1 MTALITLNQAT
12 IDGAIQQAVNAREL
26 YAFLESKQEFSN
38 WIKRRI
44 EDYSFVEGKDF
55 LTNLSKTPN
64 GRPRLEYAL
73 SLDMAKELSML
84 ERSEKGKQARQ
95 YFIQCEKR
103 AKLSALPDFTNPI
116 AAARA
121 WADEREKNAQAAA
134 LIQEQTARLATAGP
148 KAAAL
153 DLLSDR
159 TGTQNIT
166 LTAKE
171 LKTKRNDLIALL
183 REIGWIYRTYG
194 NITAS
199 RYAEQQGYMIQ
210 NSGISDRNG
219 AAYSQALITHKGKAK
234 LAEIIAKQK
243 IGGAGK

>member
-1 MTALITLNQAT
+1 MHIINIDSLPDTAQLT
-12 IDGAIQQAVNAREL
+12 IAEL
-26 YAFLESKQEFSN
+26 ETSG
-38 WIKRRI
+38 KRRLCRH
-44 EDYSFVEGKDF
+44 VRN
-55 LTNLSKTPN
+55 LTGNAPSR
-64 GRPRLEYAL
+64 GQSHA
-73 SLDMAKELSML
+73 ELPL
-84 ERSEKGKQARQ
+84 QQRSQ
-95 YFIQCEKR
+95 
-103 AKLSALPDFTNPI
+103 D
-116 AAARA
+116 
-121 WADEREKNAQAAA
+121 
-134 LIQEQTARLATAGP
+134 
-148 KAAAL
+148 
-153 DLLSDR
+153 DR